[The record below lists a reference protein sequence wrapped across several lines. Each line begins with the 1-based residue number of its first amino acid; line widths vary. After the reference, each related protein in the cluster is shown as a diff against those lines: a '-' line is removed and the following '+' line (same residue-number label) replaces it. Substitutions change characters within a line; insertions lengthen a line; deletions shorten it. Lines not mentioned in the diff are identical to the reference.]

1 MREIR
6 VSGVSSDLDDL
17 YKYIIE
23 EQFGSV
29 FYISFNKDDVEE
41 AIRMEPEIAK
51 ELGVEIVYFVLQDVY
66 AAVYD

>member
-23 EQFGSV
+23 KQFGSV

-41 AIRMEPEIAK
+41 AIRMEPETAK